1 MKTDTHQL
9 QIDTV
14 EGPAGAPF
22 AAVYV
27 VTDGSCLCSVDF
39 AGYEERMHRLLKRRY
54 GVYQLAERNDP
65 CGASS
70 SMRAYFAG
78 KLDALDELGVRTGGT
93 AFQSSAWLALRAI
106 PAGTTATYR
115 QQAARVGRPAAVRAI
130 GAANGQ
136 NPLAIVLPC
145 HRVVGMDGRLTGY
158 AGGLATKDWLLR
170 HEARHAMPAAI
181 RVRPATLELF
191 A

>member
-1 MKTDTHQL
+1 MKTASHQL

-22 AAVYV
+22 AAVHV
-27 VTDGSCLCSVDF
+27 VTDGDCLCSVDF
-39 AGYEERMHRLLKRRY
+39 AGYEERMHRLLRRRY
-54 GVYQLAERNDP
+54 VEYQLTERNDP

-70 SMRAYFAG
+70 RMRAYFAG
-78 KLDALDELGVRTGGT
+78 KLDALDELEVRTGGT
-93 AFQSSAWLALRAI
+93 AFQSTAWLALRAI

-115 QQAARVGRPAAVRAI
+115 QQAVRVGRPAAVRAI

-145 HRVVGMDGRLTGY
+145 HRVVGTDGRLTGY

-170 HEARHAMPAAI
+170 HEARHATPAAI
-181 RVRPATLELF
+181 RVRPTSLKLF